1 MNVSDQHTDIDAYVA
16 GQLAPDLAA
25 EAERHIE
32 NCEVCRME
40 ATTLRE
46 MQEFLGEVPPEGR
59 LEGYPDDA
67 DLVLQRALRQ
77 MRTES
82 AAVRRRSRFLAATAA
97 VAAAAALIGGG
108 VLFGRATTGDQPTLA
123 EAPPPQTTNVA
134 PPQPTGVRFASA
146 TDDKTGARIVV
157 RLTPAAGWVRV
168 NAAVSGIAPGER
180 CRLILLGTNGQR
192 DIAGSWVV
200 PEKELAEGTTL
211 DGSSLL
217 APDDVMSV
225 VVENT
230 AGKRF
235 VVAKV

>member
-1 MNVSDQHTDIDAYVA
+1 MNVSDQHMDIDAYVA
-16 GQLAPDLAA
+16 GQLTPDLAA

-46 MQEFLGEVPPEGR
+46 MREFLGEVPPEAL

-108 VLFGRATTGDQPTLA
+108 VIFGRVTGDQQIVA
-123 EAPPPQTTNVA
+123 DAPPTQATSVA

-146 TDDKTGARIVV
+146 TDEKTGARIVV
-157 RLTPAAGWVRV
+157 RLTPAAGWSRV

-180 CRLILLGTNGQR
+180 CRLILLGANGQR

-200 PEKELAEGTTL
+200 PEKEVAEGTTL

-217 APDDVMSV
+217 APDEVTSV

-235 VVAKV
+235 VVTKV